1 VILLRLRVDGGS
13 FQGWR
18 EIGVPRD
25 GLTISLSSFVIE
37 LEILA
42 SNHVPITIHT
52 VVDRGILK
60 NSMTSGAVVP

>member
-1 VILLRLRVDGGS
+1 VDGEV
-13 FQGWR
+13 FQEWR

-25 GLTISLSSFVIE
+25 KWTISLSSFVIE

-42 SNHVPITIHT
+42 SYHVPITIHT

-60 NSMTSGAVVP
+60 NSTTSGAVVP